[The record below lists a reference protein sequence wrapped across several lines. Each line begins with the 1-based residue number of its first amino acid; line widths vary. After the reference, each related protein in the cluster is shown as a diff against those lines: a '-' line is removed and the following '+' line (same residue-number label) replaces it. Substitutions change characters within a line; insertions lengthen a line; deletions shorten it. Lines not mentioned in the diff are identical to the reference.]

1 MSLVKINTT
10 IGRQHRHPRRAFFTL
25 KLNKI
30 VLIEEGVAEVQ
41 GCVIMNPNKMSVVYP
56 SCGVTWPAGG
66 MSTNKILFPVMA
78 TILNKPKPIT

>member
-1 MSLVKINTT
+1 M
-10 IGRQHRHPRRAFFTL
+10 
-25 KLNKI
+25 
-30 VLIEEGVAEVQ
+30 AEVQ

-78 TILNKPKPIT
+78 TILNQPKPITYNFAKLRLPGLSQKSIILIKNVSSSKLIV

>member
-1 MSLVKINTT
+1 MRVWL
-10 IGRQHRHPRRAFFTL
+10 
-25 KLNKI
+25 
-30 VLIEEGVAEVQ
+30 AEVQ

-78 TILNKPKPIT
+78 TILNQPKPIT